1 MSKQSNVRLAAYSAN
16 SATNSPLNHQYN
28 SFKLQSAG
36 ANEISGYL
44 YKKSSS
50 GVYQR
55 RYFEVNGNYLTYYK
69 TEEMK
74 KLLAALSIPQV
85 GSIRFLG
92 EVEDG
97 GAEFSIDLKDRQYVL
112 KADSVSEAERWVEH
126 LMDVRDVSRQASG
139 SSKSADPHS
148 ASTVSRSGPSADS
161 DRTPLSS
168 AADAAVAT
176 GTIQKSSRNCCSSCW
191 RRTARP

>member
-1 MSKQSNVRLAAYSAN
+1 MSKQSNVRLASYSAN

-126 LMDVRDVSRQASG
+126 LLDVRDVSRQT
-139 SSKSADPHS
+139 SKSAVPHS
-148 ASTVSRSGPSADS
+148 ASTVTRSGPSADS

-176 GTIQKSSRNCCSSCW
+176 GTMQKSSRSCCSSCW

>member
-1 MSKQSNVRLAAYSAN
+1 MSKQSNVRLAYSPN

-28 SFKLQSAG
+28 SFKMQSAAG

-50 GVYQR
+50 GTYQR

-85 GSIRFLG
+85 GSIRLLG

-126 LMDVRDVSRQASG
+126 LLDVRDVSRQASS
-139 SSKSADPHS
+139 SSKSAGARS
-148 ASTVSRSGPSADS
+148 SGPSPDS
-161 DRTPLSS
+161 DRTPLST
-168 AADAAVAT
+168 AADAAAAT
-176 GTIQKSSRNCCSSCW
+176 GTMQKSSRNCCSSCW

>member
-1 MSKQSNVRLAAYSAN
+1 MSKQSNVRHAAYSVN

-92 EVEDG
+92 EVEDV

-126 LMDVRDVSRQASG
+126 LLDVRDVSRQASS
-139 SSKSADPHS
+139 SSKSAG
-148 ASTVSRSGPSADS
+148 ARSGPSPDS
-161 DRTPLSS
+161 DRTPLST
-168 AADAAVAT
+168 AADAAAAT
-176 GTIQKSSRNCCSSCW
+176 GTMQKSSRNCCSSCW